1 MLYLGG
7 KDMLSTISFMIVPI
21 LILVTILLAIK
32 KKVNGYDAF
41 LLGVKDGMS
50 LFKEVFPTLIAMVS
64 AVAVLRG
71 SGFINDVGQLLKQV
85 FNVNGDTV
93 ELVPMILFR
102 PISGSA
108 SMSVFNS
115 ICVENGADSFLCKTS
130 AIIQGSTDTTL
141 YVLSLYFSSIG
152 VTKWKHS
159 LKAGLIADAV
169 GILIGVTLSV
179 IFFGF

>member
-1 MLYLGG
+1 MINIL
-7 KDMLSTISFMIVPI
+7 SFMIVPI
-21 LILVTILLAIK
+21 LLLVTIGLAIK
-32 KKVNGYDAF
+32 KKVNGYDTF
-41 LLGVKDGMS
+41 LVGVKDGMG
-50 LFKEVFPTLIAMVS
+50 LFVEVFPTLIATVS
-64 AVAVLRG
+64 AVAILRG
-71 SGFINDVGQLLKQV
+71 SGFVGDVGDMLKDV
-85 FNVNGDTV
+85 FDINGEIV

-115 ICVENGADSFLCKTS
+115 ICSVNGADSFLCKTS
-130 AIIQGSTDTTL
+130 AVIQGSTDTTL

-159 LKAGLIADAV
+159 LKAGLIADIV
-169 GILIGVTLSV
+169 GIAIGLMLSI

>member
-1 MLYLGG
+1 
-7 KDMLSTISFMIVPI
+7 MLSTISFLIVPI
-21 LILVTILLAIK
+21 LILLTIVLAIK
-32 KKVNGYDAF
+32 KKVNGYDKF
-41 LLGVKDGMS
+41 LLGVKEGMS
-50 LFKEVFPTLIAMVS
+50 LFVEVFPTLIATVT
-64 AVAVLRG
+64 AVAILRG
-71 SGFINDVGQLLKQV
+71 SGFISDIGEMLKSV
-85 FNVNGDTV
+85 FGLNGDMV
-93 ELVPMILFR
+93 EIVPMILFR

-115 ICVENGADSFLCKTS
+115 ICSANGPDSFLCRTS

-159 LKAGLIADAV
+159 LKAGLIADVV
-169 GILIGVTLSV
+169 GIAIGVMLSI

>member
-1 MLYLGG
+1 
-7 KDMLSTISFMIVPI
+7 MLSTISFIIVPV
-21 LILVTILLAIK
+21 LILVTIFLAIK
-32 KKVNGYDAF
+32 KKVNGYDMF
-41 LLGVKDGMS
+41 LVGVKDGMG

-64 AVAVLRG
+64 AVAILRG
-71 SGFINDVGQLLKQV
+71 SGIISDIGDVLKEV
-85 FNVNGDTV
+85 FNINGEAV

-108 SMSVFNS
+108 SMTVFNS
-115 ICVENGADSFLCKTS
+115 ICSSNGPDSFLCRTS

-159 LKAGLIADAV
+159 LKAGLIADVV
-169 GILIGVTLSV
+169 GIAIGVILSI

>member
-1 MLYLGG
+1 
-7 KDMLSTISFMIVPI
+7 MLSTISFMIVPI
-21 LILVTILLAIK
+21 LILVTIFLAIK
-32 KKVNGYDAF
+32 KKVNGYDKF
-41 LLGVKDGMS
+41 LIGVKDGMG

-64 AVAVLRG
+64 AVAILRG
-71 SGFINDVGQLLKQV
+71 SGFINDVGDMLKSL
-85 FNVNGDTV
+85 FNVNV
-93 ELVPMILFR
+93 EIVEIVPMVLFR

-108 SMSVFNS
+108 SMTVFNS
-115 ICVENGADSFLCKTS
+115 ICSTNGADSFLCRTS

-169 GILIGVTLSV
+169 GIGIGIMLSI

>member
-1 MLYLGG
+1 
-7 KDMLSTISFMIVPI
+7 MLSTISFIIVPLLI
-21 LILVTILLAIK
+21 LITFLLAIK
-32 KKVNGYDAF
+32 NKVNGYDMF
-41 LLGVKDGMS
+41 LDGVKEGMG

-71 SGFINDVGQLLKQV
+71 SGFISDVGNLLKEL
-85 FNVNGDTV
+85 FKINGEVV
-93 ELVPMILFR
+93 EIVPMVLFR

-115 ICVENGADSFLCKTS
+115 ICTNNGADSFLCRTS

-159 LKAGLIADAV
+159 LKAGLIADVV
-169 GILIGVTLSV
+169 GITAGIILSI

>member
-1 MLYLGG
+1 MV
-7 KDMLSTISFMIVPI
+7 SAISFMIVPI
-21 LILVTILLAIK
+21 LILITVFLAIK
-32 KKVNGYDAF
+32 KKVKGYDKF

-64 AVAVLRG
+64 AVAILRG
-71 SGFINDVGQLLKQV
+71 SGFISDVGELLKEV
-85 FNVNGDTV
+85 FKINGDAV

-108 SMSVFNS
+108 SMTVFNS
-115 ICVENGADSFLCKTS
+115 VCAANGADSFLCRTS

-169 GILIGVTLSV
+169 GITVGIILSI

>member
-1 MLYLGG
+1 
-7 KDMLSTISFMIVPI
+7 
-21 LILVTILLAIK
+21 
-32 KKVNGYDAF
+32 
-41 LLGVKDGMS
+41 
-50 LFKEVFPTLIAMVS
+50 
-64 AVAVLRG
+64 
-71 SGFINDVGQLLKQV
+71 
-85 FNVNGDTV
+85 
-93 ELVPMILFR
+93 MILFR

-108 SMSVFNS
+108 SMTVFNS
-115 ICVENGADSFLCKTS
+115 ICANNGADSFLCRTS

-169 GILIGVTLSV
+169 GIAIGVTLSI

>member
-1 MLYLGG
+1 
-7 KDMLSTISFMIVPI
+7 MLSTISFMIVPL
-21 LILVTILLAIK
+21 LILLTICLALK
-32 KKVNGYDAF
+32 KRVNAYDNF
-41 LLGVKDGMS
+41 LLGAKEGMG
-50 LFKEVFPTLIAMVS
+50 LFKEVFPTLIATVTAVS
-64 AVAVLRG
+64 ILRG
-71 SGFINDVGQLLKQV
+71 SGFITDIGDLLSQV
-85 FNVNGDTV
+85 FNINGEAV
-93 ELVPMILFR
+93 ELIPMILFR

-115 ICVENGADSFLCKTS
+115 ICVNNGPDSFLCRTS

-169 GILIGVTLSV
+169 GITIGVILSIV
-179 IFFGF
+179 FFGF

>member
-1 MLYLGG
+1 
-7 KDMLSTISFMIVPI
+7 MLSIISFMIVPL
-21 LILVTILLAIK
+21 LILLTVGLALK
-32 KKVNGYDAF
+32 KKVKAYDKF
-41 LLGVKDGMS
+41 LEGVKEGMT

-64 AVAVLRG
+64 AVAILRE
-71 SGFINDVGQLLKQV
+71 SGFISDVGQLLKEV
-85 FNVNGDTV
+85 FNFNGEAV

-108 SMSVFNS
+108 SMTVFNS
-115 ICVENGADSFLCKTS
+115 ICENNGPDSFLCKTS

-159 LKAGLIADAV
+159 LKAGLIADVV
-169 GILIGVTLSV
+169 GILIGVTLSI
-179 IFFGF
+179 IFFGI

>member
-1 MLYLGG
+1 
-7 KDMLSTISFMIVPI
+7 MLSLISFLIVPVLI
-21 LILVTILLAIK
+21 LITVLLSIK
-32 KKVNGYDAF
+32 KKINAYDKF
-41 LLGVKDGMS
+41 LLGVKEGMG
-50 LFKEVFPTLIAMVS
+50 LFKEVFPTLIATVT

-71 SGFINDVGQLLKQV
+71 SGFISDVGNLLSQV
-85 FNVNGDTV
+85 FNVKGEIV
-93 ELVPMILFR
+93 EIVPMILFR

-115 ICVENGADSFLCKTS
+115 ICVNNGADSSLCRMA

-169 GILIGVTLSV
+169 GIAIGIALSI

>member
-1 MLYLGG
+1 
-7 KDMLSTISFMIVPI
+7 MLSTISFMIVPI
-21 LILVTILLAIK
+21 LILVTIILAIK
-32 KKVNGYDAF
+32 KKVNGYDKF
-41 LLGVKDGMS
+41 LIGVKEGMG

-71 SGFINDVGQLLKQV
+71 CGLISDIGDLLKSL
-85 FNVNGDTV
+85 FNVNGEIV
-93 ELVPMILFR
+93 EIVPMILFR

-115 ICVENGADSFLCKTS
+115 ICVNNGADSFLCKTG

-159 LKAGLIADAV
+159 LKAGLIADVV
-169 GILIGVTLSV
+169 GISIGVLLSIV
-179 IFFGF
+179 FFGF

>member
-1 MLYLGG
+1 
-7 KDMLSTISFMIVPI
+7 MLSQISFMIVPL
-21 LILVTILLAIK
+21 LILLTVSLAIK
-32 KKVNGYDAF
+32 KKVKGYDKF
-41 LLGVKDGMS
+41 LIGVKEGML

-64 AVAVLRG
+64 AVSILRG
-71 SGFINDVGQLLKQV
+71 CGLISDIGEMLKSV
-85 FNVNGDTV
+85 FNVNGEAV

-108 SMSVFNS
+108 SMTVFNS
-115 ICVENGADSFLCKTS
+115 ICVNNGADSFLCRTS

-152 VTKWKHS
+152 VSKWKHS

-169 GILIGVTLSV
+169 GILVGVCLSV
-179 IFFGF
+179 IFFGI

>member
-1 MLYLGG
+1 
-7 KDMLSTISFMIVPI
+7 MLSEVRFIIVPI
-21 LILVTILLAIK
+21 LILITIILAIK
-32 KKVNGYDAF
+32 KKVNGYDKF
-41 LLGVKDGMS
+41 LLGVKEGMG

-64 AVAVLRG
+64 AVAILRG
-71 SGFINDVGQLLKQV
+71 CGFISDVGDMLKDL
-85 FNVNGDTV
+85 FDINGEVV
-93 ELVPMILFR
+93 EIVPMILFR

-108 SMSVFNS
+108 SMTVFNS
-115 ICVENGADSFLCKTS
+115 ICVNNGADSFLCKTG

-159 LKAGLIADAV
+159 LKAGLIADVV
-169 GILIGVTLSV
+169 GISIGVLLSI

>member
-1 MLYLGG
+1 
-7 KDMLSTISFMIVPI
+7 MLSAISFMIVPF
-21 LILVTILLAIK
+21 LILLTIVLALK
-32 KKVNGYDAF
+32 KKVPAYDCF
-41 LLGVKDGMS
+41 LGGVKEGMS
-50 LFKEVFPTLIAMVS
+50 LFVEVFPTLIATVTAVS
-64 AVAVLRG
+64 ILRG
-71 SGFINDVGQLLKQV
+71 SGFVGDVGAMLKDLFG
-85 FNVNGDTV
+85 FNGEMV
-93 ELVPMILFR
+93 EIVPMILFR

-115 ICVENGADSFLCKTS
+115 ICLNNGPDSFLCRTS

-159 LKAGLIADAV
+159 LKAGLIADFV
-169 GILIGVTLSV
+169 GISVGVILSI

>member
-1 MLYLGG
+1 
-7 KDMLSTISFMIVPI
+7 MLSTISFMIVPI
-21 LILVTILLAIK
+21 LILITIFLAIK
-32 KKVNGYDAF
+32 KKVNGYDKF

-64 AVAVLRG
+64 AVAILRG
-71 SGFINDVGQLLKQV
+71 SGFISDVGDMLKAV
-85 FNVNGDTV
+85 LGVNGEAV

-108 SMSVFNS
+108 SMTVFNS
-115 ICVENGADSFLCKTS
+115 ICTNNGADSFLCRTS

-152 VTKWKHS
+152 VTQWKHS

-169 GILIGVTLSV
+169 GIGMGVFLSI
-179 IFFGF
+179 IFLGF

>member
-1 MLYLGG
+1 
-7 KDMLSTISFMIVPI
+7 MLSTISFIIVPL
-21 LILVTILLAIK
+21 LILLTIFLSIK
-32 KKVNGYDAF
+32 KKVNGYDKF
-41 LLGVKDGMS
+41 LLGVKDGMG

-64 AVAVLRG
+64 AVAILRG
-71 SGFINDVGQLLKQV
+71 SGFISDVGELFKDL
-85 FNVNGDTV
+85 FGVNGEAV

-108 SMSVFNS
+108 SMTVFNS
-115 ICVENGADSFLCKTS
+115 ICINNGADSFLCRTS

-159 LKAGLIADAV
+159 LKAGLIADVV
-169 GILIGVTLSV
+169 GIAIGVLLSI